1 MQNPKYITAD
11 NSSISLELTDGTLR
25 IVDRDGPTDL
35 FARAQAGAFGPVL
48 PFDPASDVTP
58 TPKPVKAV
66 SRLQAKAALLQMGLL
81 DQVDALVGGL
91 DHMTRLG
98 EQLEYGMVGINTGLI
113 STAEAPFGGIKS
125 SGLGREGSRYGIE
138 EFLEIKY
145 LCFGGIA

>member
-11 NSSISLELTDGTLR
+11 DSSIALELTDGTLR

-81 DQVDALVGGL
+81 DQVDTLVGGL
-91 DHMTRLG
+91 DHMTRLAW
-98 EQLEYGMVGINTGLI
+98 
-113 STAEAPFGGIKS
+113 AEATTFRRDSPLLIALSVYLVWPDGQALTEADLDALFD
-125 SGLGREGSRYGIE
+125 LAETIE
-138 EFLEIKY
+138 V
-145 LCFGGIA
+145 